1 MATCLTLKEKPPSL
15 PFGLAQSFSIRKQKR
30 SPWQW
35 HVCILPRAFLE
46 LHPRVRI
53 QRKSSLGL
61 FAYFS
66 GSLNGARRLGIGQ
79 RSGILAPKRD
89 VVKADRI
96 GPRQGKLNRQDTTP
110 SGISKIPIS
119 SRRVLRFDQDRIQQP
134 FFATS
139 FYRLKCQQNI
149 NSSIYTSASSSLDSS
164 PITESEYHTTQNSW
178 LVFN

>member
-66 GSLNGARRLGIGQ
+66 GSLNGTRRLGIGQ

-96 GPRQGKLNRQDTTP
+96 GPRQGKLNRQYTTP
-110 SGISKIPIS
+110 SGISKIPN
-119 SRRVLRFDQDRIQQP
+119 RF
-134 FFATS
+134 
-139 FYRLKCQQNI
+139 KCQQNI